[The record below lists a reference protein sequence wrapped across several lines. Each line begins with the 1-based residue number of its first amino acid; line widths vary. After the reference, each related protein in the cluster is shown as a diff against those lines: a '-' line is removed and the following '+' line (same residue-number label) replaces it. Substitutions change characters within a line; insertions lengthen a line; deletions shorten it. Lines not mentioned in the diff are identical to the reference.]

1 MALARLSEQAG
12 LYLVT
17 FQDHPCQPAFLD
29 TWTLFSWVAARTERI
44 HVAANVHSLPMRPP
58 AVLARSAAS
67 LDLLSGGRY
76 GVRPMSTRQRR
87 HRAADMILGPR
98 LPDHGAH
105 REHRPRHVE
114 GWRVL
119 SSGAGTAVS
128 VVLLFVVLVFAV
140 ARPRG
145 WPEAAAALPA
155 AGIVVAVGAV
165 SPRAAWAEV
174 TALAPTVGFLAAVLV
189 LAQLCADDGLFAA
202 AGAAM
207 ARVAGGTRAGAG
219 SGRGKARRL
228 LAAVFVVAALTT
240 AVLSLD
246 ATVVLLTPV
255 VLATTVRAGV
265 RDRPHVFA
273 CAHLSN
279 SASLLLPVSN
289 LTNLLAFSA
298 SGLTFSRF
306 AALMAVPW
314 VAAVGTEYV
323 VFRQFF
329 AEDFAAGQ
337 VLATGQGIEE
347 EQAGQSAPITV
358 PTFTVVVVAATL
370 AGFALTSLAGL
381 NPAWAALAGVLVL
394 AGRAL
399 ARRRTTVKELTGA
412 AAPFFCAFVLALGIV
427 VKAATGS
434 GLGAR
439 AGDLLPQ
446 GASLPALLGTAVVA
460 ALLANVVNN
469 LPATLVLLPA
479 AAHAGP
485 ATLLAVL
492 LGVNLGPNL
501 TYVGSLA
508 TLLWRRVLASH
519 GEQVSL
525 ATYTRL
531 GLIAVP
537 STLITATVAL
547 WAAVSVIGT

>member
-1 MALARLSEQAG
+1 MS
-12 LYLVT
+12 
-17 FQDHPCQPAFLD
+17 
-29 TWTLFSWVAARTERI
+29 VAD
-44 HVAANVHSLPMRPP
+44 AA
-58 AVLARSAAS
+58 AA
-67 LDLLSGGRY
+67 
-76 GVRPMSTRQRR
+76 
-87 HRAADMILGPR
+87 A
-98 LPDHGAH
+98 
-105 REHRPRHVE
+105 
-114 GWRVL
+114 
-119 SSGAGTAVS
+119 S

-140 ARPRG
+140 VRPRG
-145 WPEAAAALPA
+145 WPEAAAAVPA
-155 AGIVVAVGAV
+155 AGIVIAIGAV
-165 SPRAAWAEV
+165 SPHSAWSEV

-207 ARVAGGTRAGAG
+207 ARVAGKAGA
-219 SGRGKARRL
+219 SRGRRL

-265 RDRPHVFA
+265 RDRPHVYA

-298 SGLTFSRF
+298 SGLTFGRF
-306 AALMAVPW
+306 AGLMAVPW

-323 VFRQFF
+323 VFRRFF
-329 AEDFAAGQ
+329 AGDLDAEPSRSSESHVPSADQEPAGGK
-337 VLATGQGIEE
+337 ASESRE
-347 EQAGQSAPITV
+347 PNESSAPEDPISV
-358 PTFTVVVVAATL
+358 PTFTVIVVAATL
-370 AGFALTSLAGL
+370 AGFALTSLAGV
-381 NPAWAALAGVLVL
+381 NPAWAAFGGVVVL
-394 AGRAL
+394 GGRAL
-399 ARRRTTVKELTGA
+399 VRRRTTVPEMAGA
-412 AAPFFCAFVLALGIV
+412 AAPFFLAFVLALGIV
-427 VKAATGS
+427 VKAATGD
-434 GLGAR
+434 GIGAR
-439 AGDLLPQ
+439 VGDLLPH
-446 GASLPALLGTAVVA
+446 GSSLLPLLGTACVA
-460 ALLANVVNN
+460 AVLANVVNN

-479 AAHAGP
+479 AAHLGP

-508 TLLWRRVLASH
+508 TLLWRRVLTSH

-537 STLITATVAL
+537 ATLITATVTL
-547 WAAVSVIGT
+547 WAAVRVIGV

>member
-1 MALARLSEQAG
+1 M
-12 LYLVT
+12 
-17 FQDHPCQPAFLD
+17 
-29 TWTLFSWVAARTERI
+29 
-44 HVAANVHSLPMRPP
+44 
-58 AVLARSAAS
+58 
-67 LDLLSGGRY
+67 
-76 GVRPMSTRQRR
+76 
-87 HRAADMILGPR
+87 
-98 LPDHGAH
+98 
-105 REHRPRHVE
+105 
-114 GWRVL
+114 
-119 SSGAGTAVS
+119 SSGVGTGVA

-140 ARPRG
+140 VRPRG
-145 WPEAAAALPA
+145 WPEAAAAVPA
-155 AGIVVAVGAV
+155 AGVVVAVGAV
-165 SPRAAWAEV
+165 GPRAAWAEV

-207 ARVAGGTRAGAG
+207 ARVAGKAGAPG
-219 SGRGKARRL
+219 LAEVRRGRRL

-298 SGLTFSRF
+298 SGLTFGRF
-306 AALMAVPW
+306 ALLMAVPW

-323 VFRQFF
+323 VFRKYF
-329 AEDFAAGQ
+329 AGDLAAG
-337 VLATGQGIEE
+337 AEE
-347 EQAGQSAPITV
+347 GREAGGTEEAGQDEQISV

-381 NPAWAALAGVLVL
+381 NPAWAALGGVVILG
-394 AGRAL
+394 GRAL
-399 ARRRTTVKELTGA
+399 VRRRATVRELVGA
-412 AAPFFCAFVLALGIV
+412 ASPFFCAFVLALGIV

-434 GLGAR
+434 GLGAH

-446 GASLPALLGTAVVA
+446 GTSLLALLGTACVA
-460 ALLANVVNN
+460 AVLANVVNN

-508 TLLWRRVLASH
+508 TLLWRRVLTTH

-537 STLITATVAL
+537 ATLVTATLAL
-547 WAAVSVIGT
+547 WAAVSVIGV

>member
-1 MALARLSEQAG
+1 M
-12 LYLVT
+12 
-17 FQDHPCQPAFLD
+17 
-29 TWTLFSWVAARTERI
+29 
-44 HVAANVHSLPMRPP
+44 
-58 AVLARSAAS
+58 
-67 LDLLSGGRY
+67 
-76 GVRPMSTRQRR
+76 
-87 HRAADMILGPR
+87 
-98 LPDHGAH
+98 
-105 REHRPRHVE
+105 
-114 GWRVL
+114 L

-140 ARPRG
+140 VRPRG
-145 WPEAAAALPA
+145 WPEAAAAIPA
-155 AGIVVAVGAV
+155 AGIVIATGAV
-165 SPRAAWAEV
+165 SPHAAWNVV
-174 TALAPTVGFLAAVLV
+174 TTLAPTVGFLAAVLV
-189 LAQLCADDGLFAA
+189 LAQLCADDGLFTA
-202 AGAAM
+202 AGAVM
-207 ARVAGGTRAGAG
+207 ARVANR
-219 SGRGKARRL
+219 SGRPDAHRL
-228 LAAVFVVAALTT
+228 LTAVFVVAALTT

-255 VLATTVRAGV
+255 VLATTVRTRV
-265 RDRPHVFA
+265 KDRPHVYA

-306 AALMAVPW
+306 AALMALPW

-323 VFRQFF
+323 VFRRFF
-329 AEDFAAGQ
+329 AGDLAEQPRLAADSGDQ
-337 VLATGQGIEE
+337 PTGSGAT
-347 EQAGQSAPITV
+347 SATEAPDDPDSPITV
-358 PTFTVVVVAATL
+358 PTFTVIVVAATL
-370 AGFALTSLAGL
+370 AGFAVTSLAGL
-381 NPAWAALAGVLVL
+381 NPAWAALGGVLILGV
-394 AGRAL
+394 RAL
-399 ARRRTTVKELTGA
+399 VRRRATVGELA
-412 AAPFFCAFVLALGIV
+412 SSASPFFCAFVLALGIV

-434 GLGAR
+434 GLGAH

-446 GASLPALLGTAVVA
+446 GSSFLPLLGTACVA
-460 ALLANVVNN
+460 AVLANVVNN

-479 AAHAGP
+479 AAAAGP

-508 TLLWRRVLASH
+508 TLLWRRVLTSH

-537 STLITATVAL
+537 ATLVTATVAL
-547 WAAVSVIGT
+547 WAAVAVIGV

>member
-1 MALARLSEQAG
+1 M
-12 LYLVT
+12 
-17 FQDHPCQPAFLD
+17 
-29 TWTLFSWVAARTERI
+29 
-44 HVAANVHSLPMRPP
+44 
-58 AVLARSAAS
+58 
-67 LDLLSGGRY
+67 
-76 GVRPMSTRQRR
+76 
-87 HRAADMILGPR
+87 
-98 LPDHGAH
+98 
-105 REHRPRHVE
+105 
-114 GWRVL
+114 
-119 SSGAGTAVS
+119 GTGIA

-140 ARPRG
+140 VRPRG
-145 WPEAAAALPA
+145 WPEAAAAVPA
-155 AGIVVAVGAV
+155 AGVVVAVGAV
-165 SPRAAWAEV
+165 GPGAAWAEV

-207 ARVAGGTRAGAG
+207 ARVAGKAGTPGLAEVR
-219 SGRGKARRL
+219 RGRRL

-255 VLATTVRAGV
+255 VLATTVRARV

-298 SGLTFSRF
+298 SGLTFGRF
-306 AALMAVPW
+306 ALLMAVPW

-323 VFRQFF
+323 VFRKYFG
-329 AEDFAAGQ
+329 DDLAAGAE
-337 VLATGQGIEE
+337 VGRGLGGV
-347 EQAGQSAPITV
+347 EQADSAEAHEADEAGQDEQISV
-358 PTFTVVVVAATL
+358 PTFTVVVVVATL

-381 NPAWAALAGVLVL
+381 NPAWAALGGVLIL
-394 AGRAL
+394 GGRAL
-399 ARRRTTVKELTGA
+399 VRRRATVRELVGA
-412 AAPFFCAFVLALGIV
+412 ASPFFCAFVLALGIV

-434 GLGAR
+434 GLGAH

-446 GASLPALLGTAVVA
+446 GTSLLALLGTACVA
-460 ALLANVVNN
+460 AVLANVVNN

-508 TLLWRRVLASH
+508 TLLWRRVLTAH

-537 STLITATVAL
+537 ATLITATLAL
-547 WAAVSVIGT
+547 WAAVSVIGV

>member
-1 MALARLSEQAG
+1 MIVA
-12 LYLVT
+12 
-17 FQDHPCQPAFLD
+17 PC
-29 TWTLFSWVAARTERI
+29 
-44 HVAANVHSLPMRPP
+44 PP
-58 AVLARSAAS
+58 
-67 LDLLSGGRY
+67 
-76 GVRPMSTRQRR
+76 T
-87 HRAADMILGPR
+87 
-98 LPDHGAH
+98 HGAH
-105 REHRPRHVE
+105 REHRCRPVE
-114 GWRVL
+114 AEGRRVL
-119 SSGAGTAVS
+119 SSGAATAVA

-140 ARPRG
+140 VRPRG

-165 SPRAAWAEV
+165 TPEAAWDEV
-174 TALAPTVGFLAAVLV
+174 KALAPTVAFLAAVLV

-207 ARVAGGTRAGAG
+207 ARVAGGP
-219 SGRGKARRL
+219 GRGNAQRL

-265 RDRPHVFA
+265 RDRPHVYA

-306 AALMAVPW
+306 AALMAAPW

-323 VFRQFF
+323 VFRRFF
-329 AEDFAAGQ
+329 AGDLVEGQ
-337 VLATGQGIEE
+337 APQGETAEQDEPTAEE
-347 EQAGQSAPITV
+347 NETITV

-381 NPAWAALAGVLVL
+381 NPAWAALGGVLIL
-394 AGRAL
+394 AARAL
-399 ARRRTTVKELTGA
+399 ARRKTTVRELAGA

-434 GLGAR
+434 GLGAH
-439 AGDLLPQ
+439 AGNLLPH

-508 TLLWRRVLASH
+508 TLLWRRVLTSH

-525 ATYTRL
+525 GTYTRL

-537 STLITATVAL
+537 ATLITATVAL
-547 WAAVSVIGT
+547 WAAVSVIGV

>member
-1 MALARLSEQAG
+1 ME
-12 LYLVT
+12 
-17 FQDHPCQPAFLD
+17 P
-29 TWTLFSWVAARTERI
+29 
-44 HVAANVHSLPMRPP
+44 
-58 AVLARSAAS
+58 
-67 LDLLSGGRY
+67 LLS
-76 GVRPMSTRQRR
+76 VAD
-87 HRAADMILGPR
+87 AA
-98 LPDHGAH
+98 A
-105 REHRPRHVE
+105 
-114 GWRVL
+114 
-119 SSGAGTAVS
+119 AVS

-140 ARPRG
+140 VRPRG
-145 WPEAAAALPA
+145 WPEAAAAVPA
-155 AGIVVAVGAV
+155 AGIVIAIGAV
-165 SPRAAWAEV
+165 SPHSAWSEV

-207 ARVAGGTRAGAG
+207 ARVAGKADA
-219 SGRGKARRL
+219 SRGRRL

-265 RDRPHVFA
+265 RDRPHVYA

-298 SGLTFSRF
+298 SGLTFGRF
-306 AALMAVPW
+306 AGLMAVPW
-314 VAAVGTEYV
+314 AAAVGTEYV
-323 VFRQFF
+323 VFRRFF
-329 AEDFAAGQ
+329 AGDLDGEPSGSSEPNESRELSLPSAAQGSAGPGKVAESSELSASQDPSESSMPED
-337 VLATGQGIEE
+337 
-347 EQAGQSAPITV
+347 PIAV
-358 PTFTVVVVAATL
+358 PTFTVIVVAATL
-370 AGFALTSLAGL
+370 AGFALTSLAGV
-381 NPAWAALAGVLVL
+381 NPAWAAFGGVVVL
-394 AGRAL
+394 GGRAL
-399 ARRRTTVKELTGA
+399 VRRRTTVREMAGA
-412 AAPFFCAFVLALGIV
+412 AAPFFLAFVLALGIV
-427 VKAATGS
+427 VKAATGD
-434 GLGAR
+434 GIGAR
-439 AGDLLPQ
+439 VGDLLPH
-446 GASLPALLGTAVVA
+446 GSSLLPLLGTACVA
-460 ALLANVVNN
+460 AVLANVVNN

-479 AAHAGP
+479 AAHLGP

-508 TLLWRRVLASH
+508 TLLWRRVLTSH

-537 STLITATVAL
+537 ATLITATVTL
-547 WAAVSVIGT
+547 WAAVRVIGV

>member
-1 MALARLSEQAG
+1 
-12 LYLVT
+12 V
-17 FQDHPCQPAFLD
+17 
-29 TWTLFSWVAARTERI
+29 V
-44 HVAANVHSLPMRPP
+44 
-58 AVLARSAAS
+58 
-67 LDLLSGGRY
+67 
-76 GVRPMSTRQRR
+76 
-87 HRAADMILGPR
+87 
-98 LPDHGAH
+98 
-105 REHRPRHVE
+105 
-114 GWRVL
+114 
-119 SSGAGTAVS
+119 SSGVGTGVS
-128 VVLLFVVLVFAV
+128 VVLLFGVLVFAV
-140 ARPRG
+140 VRPRG
-145 WPEAAAALPA
+145 WPEAAAAVPA
-155 AGIVVAVGAV
+155 AGLVVAVGAV
-165 SPRAAWAEV
+165 GPRAAWAEV

-189 LAQLCADDGLFAA
+189 LAQLCADDGLFVA

-207 ARVAGGTRAGAG
+207 ARVAGRAGTPG
-219 SGRGKARRL
+219 LTEVRRGRRL

-298 SGLTFSRF
+298 SGLTFGRF
-306 AALMAVPW
+306 ALLMAAPW

-323 VFRQFF
+323 VFRRFF
-329 AEDFAAGQ
+329 AGDLAAGPEDKIG
-337 VLATGQGIEE
+337 LEEAEGPAQG
-347 EQAGQSAPITV
+347 EQITV

-381 NPAWAALAGVLVL
+381 NPAWAALGGVLVL
-394 AGRAL
+394 GGRAL
-399 ARRRTTVKELTGA
+399 VRRRATVQQLVGA

-439 AGDLLPQ
+439 AGNLLPQ
-446 GASLPALLGTAVVA
+446 GTSLLALLGTACVA
-460 ALLANVVNN
+460 AVLANVVNN

-508 TLLWRRVLASH
+508 TLLWRRVLTTH

-537 STLITATVAL
+537 ATLVTATLAL
-547 WAAVSVIGT
+547 WAAVSVIGV

>member
-1 MALARLSEQAG
+1 M
-12 LYLVT
+12 
-17 FQDHPCQPAFLD
+17 
-29 TWTLFSWVAARTERI
+29 
-44 HVAANVHSLPMRPP
+44 
-58 AVLARSAAS
+58 
-67 LDLLSGGRY
+67 
-76 GVRPMSTRQRR
+76 
-87 HRAADMILGPR
+87 
-98 LPDHGAH
+98 
-105 REHRPRHVE
+105 
-114 GWRVL
+114 L
-119 SSGAGTAVS
+119 SSGAGTAVA

-140 ARPRG
+140 VRPRG

-165 SPRAAWAEV
+165 TPHAAWDEV

-189 LAQLCADDGLFAA
+189 LAQLCADDGLFEA

-207 ARVAGGTRAGAG
+207 ARVAGGA
-219 SGRGKARRL
+219 GRGDARRL
-228 LAAVFVVAALTT
+228 LIAVFVVASLTT

-255 VLATTVRAGV
+255 VLATTIRAGV
-265 RDRPHVFA
+265 RDRPHVYA

-329 AEDFAAGQ
+329 AGDLVAGQ
-337 VLATGQGIEE
+337 TAAQPAQREAA
-347 EQAGQSAPITV
+347 EQSEAAKQSKAAAEQSEAITV

-381 NPAWAALAGVLVL
+381 NPAWAALGGVLIL

-399 ARRRTTVKELTGA
+399 ARRRTTVRELAGA
-412 AAPFFCAFVLALGIV
+412 ASPFFCAFVLALGIV

-434 GLGAR
+434 GLGAH

-446 GASLPALLGTAVVA
+446 GTSLPALLGTAAVA

-508 TLLWRRVLASH
+508 TLVWRRVLTSH

-537 STLITATVAL
+537 ATLITATVAL
-547 WAAVSVIGT
+547 WAAVSVIGV

>member
-1 MALARLSEQAG
+1 M
-12 LYLVT
+12 
-17 FQDHPCQPAFLD
+17 
-29 TWTLFSWVAARTERI
+29 
-44 HVAANVHSLPMRPP
+44 
-58 AVLARSAAS
+58 
-67 LDLLSGGRY
+67 
-76 GVRPMSTRQRR
+76 
-87 HRAADMILGPR
+87 
-98 LPDHGAH
+98 
-105 REHRPRHVE
+105 
-114 GWRVL
+114 L
-119 SSGAGTAVS
+119 SSGAGTAVA

-140 ARPRG
+140 VRPRG

-165 SPRAAWAEV
+165 TPHAAWDVV

-207 ARVAGGTRAGAG
+207 ARVAGGA
-219 SGRGKARRL
+219 GRGDARRL
-228 LAAVFVVAALTT
+228 LVAVFVVAALTT

-265 RDRPHVFA
+265 RDRPHVYA

-329 AEDFAAGQ
+329 AGDLVGGQTAAQ
-337 VLATGQGIEE
+337 PAQDEAADQGVAA
-347 EQAGQSAPITV
+347 EQPEAAEQSAAADQGDAAADQSEAITV

-381 NPAWAALAGVLVL
+381 NPAWAALGGVLVL
-394 AGRAL
+394 GGRAL
-399 ARRRTTVKELTGA
+399 ARRQTTVRELAGA
-412 AAPFFCAFVLALGIV
+412 ASPFFCAFVLALGIV
-427 VKAATGS
+427 VKAATDS
-434 GLGAR
+434 GLGAH

-446 GASLPALLGTAVVA
+446 GTSLPALLGTAAVA

-508 TLLWRRVLASH
+508 TLLWRRVLTSH
-519 GEQVSL
+519 GEQVRL

-537 STLITATVAL
+537 ATLITATVAL
-547 WAAVSVIGT
+547 WAAVSVIGV

>member
-1 MALARLSEQAG
+1 PGLAEVRRGRRS
-12 LYLVT
+12 
-17 FQDHPCQPAFLD
+17 
-29 TWTLFSWVAARTERI
+29 VAA
-44 HVAANVHSLPMRPP
+44 A
-58 AVLARSAAS
+58 
-67 LDLLSGGRY
+67 
-76 GVRPMSTRQRR
+76 
-87 HRAADMILGPR
+87 
-98 LPDHGAH
+98 
-105 REHRPRHVE
+105 
-114 GWRVL
+114 
-119 SSGAGTAVS
+119 
-128 VVLLFVVLVFAV
+128 
-140 ARPRG
+140 
-145 WPEAAAALPA
+145 
-155 AGIVVAVGAV
+155 
-165 SPRAAWAEV
+165 
-174 TALAPTVGFLAAVLV
+174 
-189 LAQLCADDGLFAA
+189 
-202 AGAAM
+202 
-207 ARVAGGTRAGAG
+207 
-219 SGRGKARRL
+219 
-228 LAAVFVVAALTT
+228 FVVAALRT

-298 SGLTFSRF
+298 SGLTFGRF
-306 AALMAVPW
+306 ALLMTVPW

-323 VFRQFF
+323 VFRKYF
-329 AEDFAAGQ
+329 AGDLAAG
-337 VLATGQGIEE
+337 AEE
-347 EQAGQSAPITV
+347 GREPGDAEQAGGAEEAGQGEEISV
-358 PTFTVVVVAATL
+358 PTFTVVVVVATL

-381 NPAWAALAGVLVL
+381 NPAWAALGGVLVL
-394 AGRAL
+394 GSRAL
-399 ARRRTTVKELTGA
+399 VRRRATVRELAGA
-412 AAPFFCAFVLALGIV
+412 ASPFFCAFVLALGIV

-434 GLGAR
+434 GLGAH

-446 GASLPALLGTAVVA
+446 GNSLLALLGTACVA
-460 ALLANVVNN
+460 AVLANVVNN

-508 TLLWRRVLASH
+508 TLLWRRVLTAH

-537 STLITATVAL
+537 ATLVTATVAL
-547 WAAVSVIGT
+547 WAAVSVIGV

>member
-1 MALARLSEQAG
+1 MLSA
-12 LYLVT
+12 
-17 FQDHPCQPAFLD
+17 
-29 TWTLFSWVAARTERI
+29 
-44 HVAANVHSLPMRPP
+44 
-58 AVLARSAAS
+58 
-67 LDLLSGGRY
+67 
-76 GVRPMSTRQRR
+76 
-87 HRAADMILGPR
+87 
-98 LPDHGAH
+98 
-105 REHRPRHVE
+105 
-114 GWRVL
+114 
-119 SSGAGTAVS
+119 GAGTVMS

-140 ARPRG
+140 VRPRG

-165 SPRAAWAEV
+165 SPHAAWSEV

-189 LAQLCADDGLFAA
+189 LAQLCADDGLFTA

-207 ARVAGGTRAGAG
+207 ARVASR
-219 SGRGKARRL
+219 SGQAADARRL
-228 LAAVFVVAALTT
+228 LGAVFVVAALTT

-265 RDRPHVFA
+265 KDRPHVYA

-298 SGLTFSRF
+298 SGLTFGRF

-323 VFRQFF
+323 VFGRFF
-329 AEDFAAGQ
+329 AEDLNAVPGDASG
-337 VLATGQGIEE
+337 T
-347 EQAGQSAPITV
+347 EQPERDKTTSTSPDHVPV
-358 PTFTVVVVAATL
+358 PTFTVVVLAATL

-399 ARRRTTVKELTGA
+399 VRRRTTVRQLVGA

-446 GASLPALLGTAVVA
+446 GSSLAALLATACIA

-479 AAHAGP
+479 AAAAGP

-508 TLLWRRVLASH
+508 TLLWRRVLTSH

-525 ATYTRL
+525 GTYTRL
-531 GLIAVP
+531 GLLAVP
-537 STLITATVAL
+537 ATLVTATVAL
-547 WAAVSVIGT
+547 WAAVHVIGV

>member
-1 MALARLSEQAG
+1 M
-12 LYLVT
+12 
-17 FQDHPCQPAFLD
+17 
-29 TWTLFSWVAARTERI
+29 
-44 HVAANVHSLPMRPP
+44 
-58 AVLARSAAS
+58 
-67 LDLLSGGRY
+67 
-76 GVRPMSTRQRR
+76 
-87 HRAADMILGPR
+87 
-98 LPDHGAH
+98 
-105 REHRPRHVE
+105 
-114 GWRVL
+114 L

-140 ARPRG
+140 VRPRG
-145 WPEAAAALPA
+145 WPEAAAAIPA
-155 AGIVVAVGAV
+155 AGIVIATGAV
-165 SPRAAWAEV
+165 SPHAAWNVV
-174 TALAPTVGFLAAVLV
+174 TTLAPTVGFLAAVLV
-189 LAQLCADDGLFAA
+189 LAQLCADDGLFTA
-202 AGAAM
+202 AGAVM
-207 ARVAGGTRAGAG
+207 ARVANR
-219 SGRGKARRL
+219 SGRPDAHRL
-228 LAAVFVVAALTT
+228 LTAVFVVAALTT

-255 VLATTVRAGV
+255 VLATTVRTRV
-265 RDRPHVFA
+265 KDRPHVYA

-306 AALMAVPW
+306 AALMALPW

-323 VFRQFF
+323 VFRKFF
-329 AEDFAAGQ
+329 AGDLAEQPRLAADSGDQ
-337 VLATGQGIEE
+337 PTGSGAT
-347 EQAGQSAPITV
+347 SATEAPDDPDSPITV
-358 PTFTVVVVAATL
+358 PTFTVIVVAATL
-370 AGFALTSLAGL
+370 AGFAVTSLAGL
-381 NPAWAALAGVLVL
+381 NPAWAALGGVLILGV
-394 AGRAL
+394 RAL
-399 ARRRTTVKELTGA
+399 VRRRATVGELVSSA
-412 AAPFFCAFVLALGIV
+412 SPFFCAFVLALGIV

-434 GLGAR
+434 GLGAH

-446 GASLPALLGTAVVA
+446 GSSFLPLLGTACVA
-460 ALLANVVNN
+460 AVLANVVNN

-479 AAHAGP
+479 AAAAGP

-508 TLLWRRVLASH
+508 TLLWRRVLTSH

-537 STLITATVAL
+537 ATLVTATVAL
-547 WAAVSVIGT
+547 WAAVAVIGV

>member
-1 MALARLSEQAG
+1 M
-12 LYLVT
+12 V
-17 FQDHPCQPAFLD
+17 
-29 TWTLFSWVAARTERI
+29 
-44 HVAANVHSLPMRPP
+44 
-58 AVLARSAAS
+58 
-67 LDLLSGGRY
+67 
-76 GVRPMSTRQRR
+76 
-87 HRAADMILGPR
+87 
-98 LPDHGAH
+98 
-105 REHRPRHVE
+105 
-114 GWRVL
+114 
-119 SSGAGTAVS
+119 SSGVGTGIA

-140 ARPRG
+140 VRPRG
-145 WPEAAAALPA
+145 WPEAAAAVPA
-155 AGIVVAVGAV
+155 AAVVVAVGAV
-165 SPRAAWAEV
+165 GPRAAWAEV

-207 ARVAGGTRAGAG
+207 ARVAGRAGTPGLAEVR
-219 SGRGKARRL
+219 RGRRL

-298 SGLTFSRF
+298 SGLTFGRF
-306 AALMAVPW
+306 ALLMAVPW

-323 VFRQFF
+323 VFRKFF
-329 AEDFAAGQ
+329 ADDLAAGS
-337 VLATGQGIEE
+337 A
-347 EQAGQSAPITV
+347 EQAGSAEEAGQDEQISV
-358 PTFTVVVVAATL
+358 PTFTVIVVAATL

-381 NPAWAALAGVLVL
+381 NPAWAALGGVLVL
-394 AGRAL
+394 GGRAL
-399 ARRRTTVKELTGA
+399 VRRRATVRELAGA
-412 AAPFFCAFVLALGIV
+412 ASPFFCAFVLALGVV

-434 GLGAR
+434 GLGAH

-446 GASLPALLGTAVVA
+446 GTSLAALLGTACVA
-460 ALLANVVNN
+460 AVLANVVNN

-508 TLLWRRVLASH
+508 TLLWRRVLTAH

-537 STLITATVAL
+537 ATLVTATLAL
-547 WAAVSVIGT
+547 WAAVSVIGV

>member
-1 MALARLSEQAG
+1 M
-12 LYLVT
+12 
-17 FQDHPCQPAFLD
+17 
-29 TWTLFSWVAARTERI
+29 
-44 HVAANVHSLPMRPP
+44 
-58 AVLARSAAS
+58 
-67 LDLLSGGRY
+67 
-76 GVRPMSTRQRR
+76 
-87 HRAADMILGPR
+87 
-98 LPDHGAH
+98 
-105 REHRPRHVE
+105 
-114 GWRVL
+114 L
-119 SSGAGTAVS
+119 SSGAGTVVS
-128 VVLLFVVLVFAV
+128 VVLLFAVLVFAV
-140 ARPRG
+140 VRPRG

-165 SPRAAWAEV
+165 SPHAAWSEV

-189 LAQLCADDGLFAA
+189 LAQLCADDGLFTA

-207 ARVAGGTRAGAG
+207 ARVASRPGQAAD
-219 SGRGKARRL
+219 ARRL
-228 LAAVFVVAALTT
+228 LGAVFVVAALTT

-265 RDRPHVFA
+265 KDRPHVYA

-298 SGLTFSRF
+298 SGLTFGRF

-323 VFRQFF
+323 VFSRFF
-329 AEDFAAGQ
+329 AKDLDAVAEDASG
-337 VLATGQGIEE
+337 TP
-347 EQAGQSAPITV
+347 SADHVPV
-358 PTFTVVVVAATL
+358 PTFTVIVLAATL

-381 NPAWAALAGVLVL
+381 NPAWAALGGVLVL

-399 ARRRTTVKELTGA
+399 VRRRTTVRQLVGA

-446 GASLPALLGTAVVA
+446 GSSLAALLATACIA

-508 TLLWRRVLASH
+508 TLLWRRVLTSH
-519 GEQVSL
+519 GEEVSL
-525 ATYTRL
+525 GTYTRL
-531 GLIAVP
+531 GLLAVP
-537 STLITATVAL
+537 ATLVTATVAL
-547 WAAVSVIGT
+547 WAAVHVIGV